1 MLFAQVTKT
10 EIRQVVDTLNTKPR
24 KIFGYKT
31 PNEVLA
37 EKLDKN
43 LSVEFI
49 NWIPPV
55 FFWSSYA
62 EAVLNPLNFYLFK
75 KIVYYSGLK
84 YKSTKTCI
92 I

>member
-1 MLFAQVTKT
+1 VLFAQVTKT

-49 NWIPPV
+49 N
-55 FFWSSYA
+55 
-62 EAVLNPLNFYLFK
+62 
-75 KIVYYSGLK
+75 
-84 YKSTKTCI
+84 
-92 I
+92 